1 MNFENFSQNSFKIF
15 FLDLKY
21 KTRFLNSHLHFS
33 IKKIFF
39 VCFGTHPIEA
49 YHINDT
55 KWFKYYLRFAS
66 NAGAILTSIG
76 YFYPRPRSISG

>member
-33 IKKIFF
+33 IKKNIFLF
-39 VCFGTHPIEA
+39 VLEHTLLKHTTLMTQNGSNTTYDLHLMQEP
-49 YHINDT
+49 
-55 KWFKYYLRFAS
+55 YLQ
-66 NAGAILTSIG
+66 T
-76 YFYPRPRSISG
+76 